1 MPEQPNTPAAEE
13 QVEYEY
19 VEVPEGQEAS
29 SGTWLAPRAEP
40 ARL

>member
-19 VEVPEGQEAS
+19 VEVPEGQEA
-29 SGTWLAPRAEP
+29 EYE
-40 ARL
+40 